1 MESNFKKSE
10 INVGRLTPTDNDM
23 TLNKSRSSSSSYEEN
38 EHNTSQQM
46 SSKKS
51 KSSPSRSIAPVMPVL
66 IPDND
71 ERVH

>member
-38 EHNTSQQM
+38 ERNTS
-46 SSKKS
+46 
-51 KSSPSRSIAPVMPVL
+51 R
-66 IPDND
+66 
-71 ERVH
+71 